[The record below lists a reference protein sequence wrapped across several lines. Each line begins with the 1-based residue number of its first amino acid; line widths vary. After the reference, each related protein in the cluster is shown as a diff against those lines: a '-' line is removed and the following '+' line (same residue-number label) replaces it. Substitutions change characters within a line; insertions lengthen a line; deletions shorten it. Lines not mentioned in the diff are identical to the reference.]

1 MFGTIAKHLLLV
13 AGLTA
18 GLMTTAAAAPEVIND
33 RQIIATMERELAKFL
48 DQADVPTVEALKHQL
63 ATRRGAGLGLPRPA
77 PTEVTHTHAQIFR
90 QCADSVVGFGHLY
103 KCDSCDNWHA
113 NIAGGV
119 MLTPD
124 GIGVTNYHVLEQEK
138 AAIFGIITRDGRV
151 FPVLEILAASK
162 ADDTA
167 IFRVAGGAFATAVLS
182 EGDEAGEPVTAIT
195 HPSGNF
201 YMVTDGIVARN
212 YLEPRRGSAPR
223 PRIAITAD
231 YAKGSSGC
239 GIYNARGELAAIVT
253 STRSIYYD
261 TKDGIERNLQMV
273 LKVCIPAAVIRRLA
287 AMPAQAADPE

>member
-1 MFGTIAKHLLLV
+1 MFGTIARTLMLV
-13 AGLTA
+13 AGFTA
-18 GLMTTAAAAPEVIND
+18 GLLTTATAAPEVIND
-33 RQIIATMERELAKFL
+33 RQITATMERELAKFL
-48 DQADVPTVEALKHQL
+48 EQPGVTTVEALKEQL
-63 ATRRGAGLGLPRPA
+63 VTRRGAGLELPHPA
-77 PTEVTHTHAQIFR
+77 PGGSTHTHAQIFR
-90 QCADSVVGFGHLY
+90 QRADSVVGFGHLY
-103 KCDSCDNWHA
+103 KCDHCDEWHA

-119 MLTPD
+119 MLTAD

-138 AAIFGIITRDGRV
+138 AAIFGIITRDRRV

-162 ADDTA
+162 EDDAA
-167 IFRVAGGAFATAVLS
+167 IFRVAGEGFATAVLS
-182 EGDEAGEPVTAIT
+182 AGDEPGEPVTAIT
-195 HPSGNF
+195 HPNGNY

-212 YLEPRRGSAPR
+212 YLEPRREGGPR

-273 LKVCIPAAVIRRLA
+273 LKVCIPAAAIRQLA
-287 AMPAQAADPE
+287 ALPAQPADPE